1 MTFEISKLNRLCSY
15 LTVTAVVVIASL
27 RGYFCGSALRPW
39 PLVSDNF
46 TVMATERFDASAA
59 IVLDVG
65 VDGQPGRAG
74 VDDNFNGV
82 TDDALELGAVGGDDR
97 ILSPLDP
104 AYHDALA
111 ADSTRVMGRGA
122 FVPSADSED
131 LQNAASR
138 EVRTVN
144 IAGRTRVWFDV
155 SR

>member
-1 MTFEISKLNRLCSY
+1 MQSLLATRVRL
-15 LTVTAVVVIASL
+15 LLVIALVLSCSGL
-27 RGYFCGSALRPW
+27 RLYVLRSVKVLPGM
-39 PLVSDNF
+39 PTGAS